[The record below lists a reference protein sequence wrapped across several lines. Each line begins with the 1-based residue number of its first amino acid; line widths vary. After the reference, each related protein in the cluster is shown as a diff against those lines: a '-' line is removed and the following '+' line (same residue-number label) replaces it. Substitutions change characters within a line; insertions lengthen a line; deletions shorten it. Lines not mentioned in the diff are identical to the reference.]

1 MRNPATV
8 IFTAITFCCLTATT
22 AVASG
27 PAKETAS
34 AKASGEA
41 AHGAKTGDKKT
52 LGEEA
57 GKKSK
62 DKEKARV
69 ISTSPSYIGLDPIY
83 TTILDGDV
91 VVGTLMLGI
100 GLDVPDQRLHD
111 EIVQTMPRLRDLYLR
126 SMLAYTSTGV
136 RTWRQPD
143 AEEIAARLQ
152 AATERHYK
160 RKGVKVLLAQLAM
173 RLNH

>member
-1 MRNPATV
+1 MCKPATALC
-8 IFTAITFCCLTATT
+8 IAFIGFCFAAAPAT
-22 AVASG
+22 ASG
-27 PAKETAS
+27 PAKEAAPAKAAGDTTHS
-34 AKASGEA
+34 AKSDG
-41 AHGAKTGDKKT
+41 KKT

-69 ISTSPSYIGLDPIY
+69 LSTSPSYIGLDPIY

-100 GLDVPDQRLHD
+100 GLDVPDQQLHD
-111 EIVQTMPRLRDLYLR
+111 EIVQTLPRLRDIYLR
-126 SMLAYTSTGV
+126 SMLSYTASGV

-143 AEEIAARLQ
+143 AEEIVARLQ

-173 RLNH
+173 RLNR

>member
-1 MRNPATV
+1 MRNSATAL
-8 IFTAITFCCLTATT
+8 FTVLTFFYLVAPT

-27 PAKETAS
+27 PAKETT
-34 AKASGEA
+34 SGEA
-41 AHGAKTGDKKT
+41 KHAAKSDDKKT
-52 LGEEA
+52 LGQEA

-100 GLDVPDQRLHD
+100 GLDVPDPKLHD
-111 EIVQTMPRLRDLYLR
+111 EIVQTMPRLRDLYVR
-126 SMLAYTSTGV
+126 SMLAYTSSGV

-160 RKGVKVLLAQLAM
+160 HKGVKVLLAQLAM

>member
-1 MRNPATV
+1 MRNS
-8 IFTAITFCCLTATT
+8 ATT
-22 AVASG
+22 IFIALTFFSLSAFQAMASG
-27 PAKETAS
+27 PAKKDAS
-34 AKASGEA
+34 AKASAEA
-41 AHGAKTGDKKT
+41 SHSAKSDGKKT

-100 GLDVPDQRLHD
+100 GLDVPDQKLHD

-126 SMLAYTSTGV
+126 SMLAYTSSGV

-160 RKGVKVLLAQLAM
+160 KKGVKVLLAQLAM